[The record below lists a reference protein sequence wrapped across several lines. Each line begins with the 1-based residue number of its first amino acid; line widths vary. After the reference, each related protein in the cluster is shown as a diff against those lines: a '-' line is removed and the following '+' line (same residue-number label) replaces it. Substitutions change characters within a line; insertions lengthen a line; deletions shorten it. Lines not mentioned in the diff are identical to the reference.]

1 MRSLSRLGYSA
12 GMSTDLLFTP
22 AVKAA
27 ALIRAK
33 KLSPVE
39 YLDTVLKAADRANP
53 KLNCF
58 REVFADTARKD
69 AKQAEEAVMRG
80 DPLGPLHGVP
90 VSIKDLV
97 DVKGVPT
104 RHGSAIFADNPPAA
118 ADDILVKRLRDAG
131 AIVFAKATTPEFGVK
146 GLTDGPEFGI
156 TRNPWNLE
164 RTPGGS
170 SGGGAAAVAAGLGP
184 ISLGTDGAGSVRGP
198 ASCSGLVGLKPTL
211 GVVPYDTTRDAF
223 ANNISAGPLS
233 RTITAAAVMHAA
245 MVGPTEK
252 DPWALGSAGQRPLSP
267 KLSGEDL
274 SGVRIGYIELCANP
288 RIAADV
294 RTNTRACLDAWAA
307 MGATVEEV
315 TEKID
320 WIEYEG
326 RVLYQAGFA
335 VTCAQYLPKWQNQMD
350 PVTLAFMQRGDK
362 FTLADFRNAQFAR
375 TVLFRKIQTL
385 FERYDFIVTPT
396 NSRTALDVTHDAAN
410 DEVIVDGVKCG
421 ITRQGWTSYQY
432 PFNLTGHPA
441 LAVPSGFGTDQM
453 PTSVQ
458 IVGKWQAETDVL
470 RLGALLERVRPWAD
484 KRPASL

>member
-1 MRSLSRLGYSA
+1 
-12 GMSTDLLFTP
+12 MSTDLLFTP

-39 YLDTVLKAADRANP
+39 YLDTVLKAAETANP

-58 REVFADTARKD
+58 REVFADAARKD
-69 AKQAEEAVMRG
+69 AKKAEEAVMRG
-80 DPLGPLHGVP
+80 DALGPLHGVP
-90 VSIKDLV
+90 ISVKDLV

-104 RHGSAIFADNPPAA
+104 RHGSAIFDGNPPAA
-118 ADDILVKRLRDAG
+118 DDDIIVRRLREAG
-131 AIVFAKATTPEFGVK
+131 ATLFAKATTPEFGVK
-146 GLTDGPEFGI
+146 GLTDGPSFGV

-170 SGGGAAAVAAGLGP
+170 SGGGASAVAAGLGP

-223 ANNISAGPLS
+223 GNNIYAGPLS
-233 RTITAAAVMHAA
+233 RTITDAAVFHSVIA
-245 MVGPTEK
+245 GPSEK
-252 DPWALGSAGQRPLSP
+252 DPWALSSAGQRPLSP

-274 SGVRIGYIELCANP
+274 SSVRIGYIELCANP

-294 RTNTRACLDAWAA
+294 RTNTRACLDAWSA

-335 VTCAQYLPKWQNQMD
+335 VTCAQYLAQWQNRMD

-441 LAVPSGFGTDQM
+441 LAVPSGFGTDKM

-458 IVGKWQAETDVL
+458 IVGKYQAETDVL
-470 RLGALLERVRPWAD
+470 RLGALLERARPWAQH
-484 KRPASL
+484 RPPAI

>member
-1 MRSLSRLGYSA
+1 
-12 GMSTDLLFTP
+12 MSDTDLLFTP

-27 ALIRAK
+27 SLIRSK

-39 YLDTVLKAADRANP
+39 YVDAILKAINRAEP

-58 REVFADTARKD
+58 RVVMADEARADARK
-69 AKQAEEAVMRG
+69 AEEAVMRG
-80 DPLGPLHGVP
+80 DRLGPLHGVP
-90 VSIKDLV
+90 IGVKDLL

-104 RHGSAIFADNPPAA
+104 RHGSSIFADNPPAA
-118 ADDILVKRLRDAG
+118 DDDILVKRLRAAG
-131 AIVFAKATTPEFGVK
+131 AIILGKATSPEFGVK

-170 SGGGAAAVAAGLGP
+170 SGGSAAAVAAGLGP
-184 ISLGTDGAGSVRGP
+184 LSLGTDGAGSVRGP

-211 GVVPYDTTRDAF
+211 GIVPYDTGRDTF
-223 ANNISAGPLS
+223 GNNIFAGPLA
-233 RTITAAAVMHAA
+233 RTITDAAVMHSVMA
-245 MVGPTEK
+245 GPSEK
-252 DPWALGSAGQRPLSP
+252 DAWSLGATPKPLSP

-274 SGVRIGYIELCANP
+274 SGVRIGYIERMANP
-288 RIAADV
+288 RVASDV
-294 RTNTRACLDAWAA
+294 RTNTRASLAAWEA

-315 TEKID
+315 TDTID

-335 VTCAQYLPKWQNQMD
+335 VTCAQYLAKWQNQMD
-350 PVTLAFMQRGDK
+350 PVTLAFMERGAK

-375 TVLFRKIQTL
+375 TVLFRKIQSL
-385 FERYDFIVTPT
+385 FERYDFIVSPT
-396 NSRTALDVTHDAAN
+396 NARTALNVTHDAAN
-410 DEVIVDGVKCG
+410 DDVIIDGVKCG

-441 LAVPSGFGTDQM
+441 MAVPSGFGDDGL

-458 IVGKWQAETDVL
+458 IVGKWAHETDVL
-470 RLGALLERVRPWAD
+470 RLGALLERARPWAQH
-484 KRPASL
+484 RPEKFLAA

>member
-1 MRSLSRLGYSA
+1 
-12 GMSTDLLFTP
+12 MSDTDLLFTP
-22 AVKAA
+22 ATKAA

-33 KLSPVE
+33 KLSPIE
-39 YLDTVLKAADRANP
+39 YLDAVLRAAEKANP
-53 KLNCF
+53 AINCF
-58 REVFADTARKD
+58 RAVMPDDARRD
-69 AKQAEEAVMRG
+69 AKKAEEAVMRG

-90 VSIKDLV
+90 ISVKDLV

-104 RHGSAIFADNPPAA
+104 RHGSAIFEGNPPAA

-131 AIVFAKATTPEFGVK
+131 AVLFAKATTPEFGVK
-146 GLTDGPEFGI
+146 GLTDGPAFGI

-184 ISLGTDGAGSVRGP
+184 LSLGTDGAGSVRGP

-211 GVVPYDTTRDAF
+211 GIVPYDTRRDAF
-223 ANNISAGPLS
+223 GNNIYAGPLS
-233 RTITAAAVMHAA
+233 RTITDAAVMHAVMA
-245 MVGPTEK
+245 GPSEK
-252 DPWALGSAGQRPLSP
+252 DPWALSSAGQRPLSP
-267 KLSGEDL
+267 QLSGEDL

-294 RTNTRACLDAWAA
+294 RANTRASLAAWEA
-307 MGATVEEV
+307 MGAGVEEV
-315 TEKID
+315 AETID

-396 NSRTALDVTHDAAN
+396 NARTALDVTHDAAN
-410 DEVIVDGVKCG
+410 DDVIIDGVKCG

-441 LAVPSGFGTDQM
+441 LAVPSGFGADGL

-470 RLGALLERVRPWAD
+470 RLGALLERARPGAQR
-484 KRPASL
+484 RPEKFLTA

>member
-1 MRSLSRLGYSA
+1 
-12 GMSTDLLFTP
+12 MSDADLLFTP
-22 AVKAA
+22 AVTAA

-39 YLDTVLKAADRANP
+39 YVEAVLRAIETAQP
-53 KLNCF
+53 RLNCF
-58 REVFADTARKD
+58 RVVMADDARRDARTAED
-69 AKQAEEAVMRG
+69 AVMRG
-80 DPLGPLHGVP
+80 ERLGPLHGVP
-90 VSIKDLV
+90 VGIKDLV

-104 RHGSAIFADNPPAA
+104 RHGSAIFADNPPAPD
-118 ADDILVKRLRDAG
+118 DDILVKRLRAAG
-131 AIVFAKATTPEFGVK
+131 AIVIGKATTPEFGVK

-156 TRNPWNLE
+156 TRNPWNLD

-211 GVVPYDTTRDAF
+211 GIVPYDTTRDAF
-223 ANNISAGPLS
+223 GNNAFAGPLA
-233 RTITAAAVMHAA
+233 RTITDAAVMHAA
-245 MVGPTEK
+245 LVGPSDK
-252 DPWALGSAGQRPLSP
+252 DPWSLGASPRPLSP
-267 KLSGEDL
+267 RLSGGNL
-274 SGVRIGYIELCANP
+274 SGVRIGYIERMANP
-288 RIAADV
+288 RLAADV
-294 RTNTRACLDAWAA
+294 SVNTRACLAAWEA

-315 TEKID
+315 GDKID

-335 VTCAQYLPKWQNQMD
+335 VTCAQYLPKWQNRMD
-350 PVTLAFMQRGDK
+350 PVTLAFMARGGK

-375 TVLFRKIQTL
+375 TILFRRIQTL
-385 FERYDFIVTPT
+385 FERYDFLVSPT
-396 NSRTALDVTHDAAN
+396 SSRTALDVTHDAAN
-410 DEVIVDGVKCG
+410 DEVVVDGVKCG

-441 LAVPSGFGTDQM
+441 MAVPSGFGSDGL

-458 IVGKWQAETDVL
+458 IIGKWAHETDVL
-470 RLGALLERVRPWAD
+470 RLGALLESARPWAQH
-484 KRPASL
+484 RPSLQ

>member
-1 MRSLSRLGYSA
+1 
-12 GMSTDLLFTP
+12 MSTDLLFTP

-39 YLDTVLKAADRANP
+39 YVDAVLKAADKANP

-58 REVFADTARKD
+58 RTVMADEARRD
-69 AKQAEEAVMRG
+69 AKKAEEAVMRG
-80 DPLGPLHGVP
+80 EALGSLHGVP

-118 ADDILVKRLRDAG
+118 ADDITVKRLREAG
-131 AIVFAKATTPEFGVK
+131 AILFAKATTPEFGVK

-184 ISLGTDGAGSVRGP
+184 VSLGTDGAGSVRGP

-223 ANNISAGPLS
+223 GNNIYAGPLS
-233 RTITAAAVMHAA
+233 RTITDAAVFHAVIA
-245 MVGPTEK
+245 GPSEK
-252 DPWALGSAGQRPLSP
+252 DPWALSSAGHRPLSP

-315 TEKID
+315 ADKID

-350 PVTLAFMQRGDK
+350 PVTLAFMQRG
-362 FTLADFRNAQFAR
+362 A
-375 TVLFRKIQTL
+375 
-385 FERYDFIVTPT
+385 
-396 NSRTALDVTHDAAN
+396 
-410 DEVIVDGVKCG
+410 
-421 ITRQGWTSYQY
+421 
-432 PFNLTGHPA
+432 
-441 LAVPSGFGTDQM
+441 
-453 PTSVQ
+453 
-458 IVGKWQAETDVL
+458 L
-470 RLGALLERVRPWAD
+470 RLHRDAD
-484 KRPASL
+484 QLANRARRHARRRQRRGYRRRR

>member
-1 MRSLSRLGYSA
+1 
-12 GMSTDLLFTP
+12 MSNTDLLFTP
-22 AVKAA
+22 AIEAA
-27 ALIRAK
+27 ALIRRK
-33 KLSPVE
+33 RLSPVE
-39 YLDTVLKAADRANP
+39 YLDAVLTAAEKAQP

-58 REVFADTARKD
+58 RAVMADDARRD
-69 AKQAEEAVMRG
+69 AKAAEEAVMRG
-80 DPLGPLHGVP
+80 DALGPLHGVP
-90 VSIKDLV
+90 VSVKDLV
-97 DVKGVPT
+97 DVQGVPT
-104 RHGSAIFADNPPAA
+104 RHGSAIFEGNPPAA

-131 AIVFAKATTPEFGVK
+131 AILFGKATTPEFGVK
-146 GLTDGPEFGI
+146 GLTDGPAFGI

-223 ANNISAGPLS
+223 GNNIYAGPLS
-233 RTITAAAVMHAA
+233 RTITDAAVMHSVIA
-245 MVGPTEK
+245 GPSEK
-252 DPWALGSAGQRPLSP
+252 DPWALSSAGQRPLSP

-288 RIAADV
+288 RIAGDV
-294 RTNTRACLDAWAA
+294 RANTRAALAAWEA
-307 MGATVEEV
+307 MGAEVEEV
-315 TEKID
+315 GEKSD

-335 VTCAQYLPKWQNQMD
+335 VSCAQYLPKWQNQMD
-350 PVTLAFMQRGDK
+350 PVTLAFMKRGDT

-396 NSRTALDVTHDAAN
+396 NARTALDVTHDAAN
-410 DEVIVDGVKCG
+410 DEVIIDGVKCG

-441 LAVPSGFGTDQM
+441 LAVPSGFGVDGL

-470 RLGALLERVRPWAD
+470 RLGALLERVRPWAQH
-484 KRPASL
+484 RPSV